1 MNESRACAVHSTCR
15 VAELQQQLELALNE
29 VQELKNSRQ
38 RQAEMVGVMIFD
50 QNIVLGETVD
60 DVEWQFSQIRHD
72 ASSVFS
78 ELFEWTLKKGKS
90 KIMDSLSDKC

>member
-1 MNESRACAVHSTCR
+1 MSLNNGCMNESRACAVHSTCR
-15 VAELQQQLELALNE
+15 VADQLADFASLQKE
-29 VQELKNSRQ
+29 
-38 RQAEMVGVMIFD
+38 QAEMVGVMIFD